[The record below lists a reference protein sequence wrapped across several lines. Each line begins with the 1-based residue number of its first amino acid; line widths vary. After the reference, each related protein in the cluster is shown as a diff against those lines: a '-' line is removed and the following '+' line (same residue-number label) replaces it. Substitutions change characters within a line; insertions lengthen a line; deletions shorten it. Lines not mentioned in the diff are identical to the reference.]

1 MTLGDPSARARLVLW
16 SPVVLA
22 LAYEFYLSS
31 QSSLPA
37 LPLSD
42 ILPNF
47 DKAEHAVYFF
57 LTGLLAVRAARYGE
71 TWSSRETAAILL
83 FGALVWGVLDEF
95 HQSFVPGRSVEAGD
109 VAADVAGVL
118 LAVLVGEHL
127 WRLLRMDR
135 VLR

>member
-1 MTLGDPSARARLVLW
+1 MTSGRLSAWARLVLW

-22 LAYEFYLSS
+22 LGYEFYLSS
-31 QSSLPA
+31 QSSLPVI
-37 LPLSD
+37 PLSD

-71 TWSSRETAAILL
+71 SWSSRWTAAILL

-95 HQSFVPGRSVEAGD
+95 HQSFVPARSVEAGD

-118 LAVLVGEHL
+118 FAILAGDQI
-127 WRLLRMDR
+127 WRRLRLDR
-135 VLR
+135 VVR